1 MRWKSYKELPE
12 GRFRR
17 AEIHKNTL
25 WLQCLPGMYE
35 NKGRLFSID
44 LEKKRVVEAIPH
56 HGYVKDFYVQPDGIV
71 FAITSY
77 ETADELWVCKNNE
90 WNFVSKIYSYL
101 EKSPGFDESEKKPR
115 PRLIKIFACKKE
127 IIVLSVASIMRYP
140 LDKKE
145 WKQVSLSEYLSYIDE
160 ISVAIT
166 SSGMIYLGY
175 YYGEFGG
182 KLIRIS
188 IETGQVED
196 LEWAIKMF
204 SKLELFGQNG
214 EIQVFSNTYSM
225 PVTGIIVNPLNPDKI
240 IYSLGLQ
247 HCGFD
252 DGGIFHLHETD
263 KELIL
268 GNLAVKQLKSS
279 GRSYYA
285 ASYDSLLEFK
295 DGEHRK
301 LEFGEIFN
309 VGGVYISMPAPG
321 VAAILPGVNYATS
334 WSDLRPLLAVEMNRK
349 NIYD

>member
-1 MRWKSYKELPE
+1 MRWRSYKELPE
-12 GRFRR
+12 ERFGR

-35 NKGRLFSID
+35 RKGRLFAID
-44 LEKKRVVEAIPH
+44 IEKKHVMEAVPH
-56 HGYVKDFYVQPDGIV
+56 HGNIKDFLVLPKGIV
-71 FAITSY
+71 FAIMNY
-77 ETADELWVCKNNE
+77 ETANELWICRKNE
-90 WNFVSKIYSYL
+90 WDFVSKIRSY
-101 EKSPGFDESEKKPR
+101 EEISPGFDDSKKKPR
-115 PRLIKIFACKKE
+115 SRLIKIFAWKEE
-127 IIVLSVASIMRYP
+127 IIVLSVASIMRYSIEE
-140 LDKKE
+140 KE
-145 WKQVSLSEYLSYIDE
+145 WNHVKLSEHLMYTDE
-160 ISVAIT
+160 MSSVIT

-188 IETGQVED
+188 IETGQVENLD
-196 LEWAIKMF
+196 WAIKMF

-225 PVTGIIVNPLNPDKI
+225 PVTGIIVNPLHPDKI

-295 DGEHRK
+295 DGGHRK

-321 VAAILPGVNYATS
+321 VAAVLPGVKYATS
-334 WSDLRPLLAVEMNRK
+334 WCDLRPLLAVEQK
-349 NIYD
+349 